1 MLFRSP
7 GARVVILGKTPYGVE
22 INLPF
27 YTMMGEREIVR
38 TSYGSSRPRIDFPRL
53 ANLYMN
59 GELFLDEMITKKYKI
74 EDINEGFD
82 ALERG
87 ELARGLIS
95 F

>member
-1 MLFRSP
+1 
-7 GARVVILGKTPYGVE
+7 
-22 INLPF
+22 
-27 YTMMGEREIVR
+27 
-38 TSYGSSRPRIDFPRL
+38 
-53 ANLYMN
+53 MN

-74 EDINEGFD
+74 EDINECFD